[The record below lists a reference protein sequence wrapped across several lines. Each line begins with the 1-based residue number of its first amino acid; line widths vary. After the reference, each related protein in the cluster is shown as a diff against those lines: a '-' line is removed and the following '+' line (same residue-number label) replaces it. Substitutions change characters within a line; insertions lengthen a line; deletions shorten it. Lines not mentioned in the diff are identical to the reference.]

1 MLNTVLERSV
11 PAGWTALLPRILLC
25 CPDIQAVWS
34 VGHDHSQGAG
44 AAQPGHEL
52 LVFADRIT
60 LHTLRKADS
69 LHCADLQ
76 VLVVFDGDQFENAW
90 GPHRV
95 CGSLVRW
102 AWHPAAYDVAYYD
115 ESRWAQPEGD
125 GGTVARV
132 RRKAFLIWPRLPTPA

>member
-1 MLNTVLERSV
+1 MLKTALERSV
-11 PAGWTALLPRILLC
+11 PAEWTAFLPRILLC

-34 VGHDHSQGAG
+34 VGHENSQGE
-44 AAQPGHEL
+44 AQSGREL

-60 LHTLRKADS
+60 LHTLRRADS
-69 LHCADLQ
+69 LHRCGLQ

-115 ESRWAQPEGD
+115 ESRWAEPEGD
-125 GGTVARV
+125 GRTVARV
-132 RRKAFLIWPRLPTPA
+132 RRKAFLIWPRLPGPP

>member
-1 MLNTVLERSV
+1 MLKTALDRCA

-34 VGHDHSQGAG
+34 VGHAHSQG
-44 AAQPGHEL
+44 AAQPGNEL
-52 LVFADRIT
+52 LVFADSIT

-69 LHCADLQ
+69 LHCSDLQ

-132 RRKAFLIWPRLPTPA
+132 RRKAFLIWPRLPAPP

>member
-1 MLNTVLERSV
+1 MLKTASERSV
-11 PAGWTALLPRILLC
+11 PAQWTALLPRILLC

-34 VGHDHSQGAG
+34 VGHEHSQGT
-44 AAQPGHEL
+44 AQPGQQL

-69 LHCADLQ
+69 LHCTDLQ
-76 VLVVFDGDQFENAW
+76 LLVVFDGDQFENAW

-102 AWHPAAYDVAYYD
+102 AWHAEAYDVAYYD
-115 ESRWAQPEGD
+115 ESIWVHPEGD
-125 GGTVARV
+125 GRTVARV
-132 RRKAFLIWPRLPTPA
+132 RRKAFLIWPRLPGPP